1 MTLDGDINAGEGT
14 GQGNSGVGVIGY
26 QGISKQATS
35 NNQLLAV
42 AHKLNWQ
49 NSILFLMERISSII
63 ILLCYVIML
72 SVMSGFILV
81 KVPGIF
87 RKIINV
93 FKEFGKLRRY

>member
-1 MTLDGDINAGEGT
+1 
-14 GQGNSGVGVIGY
+14 
-26 QGISKQATS
+26 
-35 NNQLLAV
+35 
-42 AHKLNWQ
+42 
-49 NSILFLMERISSII
+49 MERISSII